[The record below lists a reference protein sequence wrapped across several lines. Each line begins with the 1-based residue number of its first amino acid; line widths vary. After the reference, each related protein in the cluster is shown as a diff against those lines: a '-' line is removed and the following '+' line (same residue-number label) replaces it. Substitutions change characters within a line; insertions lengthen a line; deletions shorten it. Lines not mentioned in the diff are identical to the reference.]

1 MQENLFDAGSL
12 GLQEAIAPGAWLLR
26 EFAAS
31 RAAEIMAAIQAIS
44 ADNPFRQLQTPGGH
58 RMSVGLCNAGRFG
71 WHSDEAGY
79 RYLTQN
85 PATGRAWPAIPETL
99 IKLAQS
105 AAEAAGY
112 PDFSPQACLINR
124 YAPGAKMA
132 LHQDKDERNFAAP
145 IVSISLGLPAT
156 FLWGG
161 LQRKDRAQK
170 LPLLHGD
177 VLVWGGPSRL
187 RFHGVAPIIAGQ
199 HPLTGALRFN
209 LTLRRV
215 TP

>member
-1 MQENLFDAGSL
+1 MQENLFDARSF
-12 GLQEAIAPGAWLLR
+12 GLQEAIAPGALLLR

-31 RAAEIMAAIQAIS
+31 RAEEILAAIQAIS
-44 ADNPFRQLQTPGGH
+44 TDNPFRQLRTPGGQ
-58 RMSVGLCNAGRFG
+58 RMSVALCNAGRFG

-79 RYLTQN
+79 RYLAHN
-85 PATGRAWPAIPETL
+85 PSTGRAWPAIPDAL

-112 PDFSPQACLINR
+112 SEFSPQACLINR

-161 LQRKDRAQK
+161 LQRNDRAQK
-170 LPLLHGD
+170 LPLVHGD

-187 RFHGVAPIIAGQ
+187 RFHGIAPIIAGQ
-199 HPLTGALRFN
+199 HPLTGALRYN